1 MHALSERARIYGASC
16 SAWICCGIGASS
28 DGCLAFLAT
37 QFLGALGE
45 KLRRQ
50 IGTDHAG
57 ILPAAY
63 PRSKHPVRTAV
74 RSIPEQRNAAAQA
87 ASFAEAAFQFQ
98 GRS

>member
-63 PRSKHPVRTAV
+63 PRTKKRKSCRGRLLEKRRWPP
-74 RSIPEQRNAAAQA
+74 SLAAI
-87 ASFAEAAFQFQ
+87 
-98 GRS
+98 GPNLG